1 LLGSPF
7 SLPRMLLG
15 YLILLPA
22 HLSVSY
28 SNDYFDVE
36 VDKFGIPTL
45 FSGGSGILVKYPELR
60 RPAKWIAVGLI
71 VCSLVLGIV
80 FLVIHSYSIWFLGYV
95 LAGNLL
101 GWFYAAPPLRF
112 AYHNLGEVSTALT
125 VGLLVP
131 GMGYLVMRGYLDM
144 EGLLFV
150 IPLILYGFAFIL
162 ATEIPDEESD
172 RLGNKRTWVAC
183 KGREF
188 GFIVVAIS
196 LVTATIFLFCY
207 PYLSSWVF
215 PLDFRILGCLSLL
228 PMGVGVVGM
237 VMRPAEKKSATKVVN
252 GIILALAVFLILA
265 DGYLIV
271 LAI

>member
-1 LLGSPF
+1 MTKLILLARPTFLMAGLALFVFGALWAVLLGSPF

-101 GWFYAAPPLRF
+101 GWFYAAPPQRF
-112 AYHNLGEVSTALT
+112 A
-125 VGLLVP
+125 
-131 GMGYLVMRGYLDM
+131 
-144 EGLLFV
+144 
-150 IPLILYGFAFIL
+150 
-162 ATEIPDEESD
+162 
-172 RLGNKRTWVAC
+172 
-183 KGREF
+183 
-188 GFIVVAIS
+188 
-196 LVTATIFLFCY
+196 
-207 PYLSSWVF
+207 
-215 PLDFRILGCLSLL
+215 
-228 PMGVGVVGM
+228 
-237 VMRPAEKKSATKVVN
+237 
-252 GIILALAVFLILA
+252 
-265 DGYLIV
+265 
-271 LAI
+271 